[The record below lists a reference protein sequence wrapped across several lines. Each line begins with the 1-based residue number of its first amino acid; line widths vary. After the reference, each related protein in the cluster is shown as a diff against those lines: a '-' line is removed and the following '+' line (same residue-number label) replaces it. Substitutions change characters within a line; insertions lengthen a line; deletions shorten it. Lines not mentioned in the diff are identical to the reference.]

1 MSSVHSNRWHR
12 VAPLRPRLSTH
23 LQLRRQQL
31 RGETWYLM
39 ADPASGRSVRLNR
52 AAYGIAARLDGRHTV
67 QQLWDQALAR
77 DDDAATQD
85 EVIDL
90 LAQLREAALV
100 QFDARADFDAL
111 LPHLD
116 TIARPRGR
124 RSLLAWRIPL
134 GNPTPLLRRLAR
146 LQDPLFSRAALACW
160 IVLMLL
166 ALVLL
171 VQHAPDLWAYGRHW
185 MASPRFVL
193 MAALLY
199 LPVKLVHE
207 LAHGLAVRRW
217 GGQVR
222 QAGVTLM
229 LLMPVPYVDASAA
242 SSFPA
247 RHSRIVVSAA
257 GIMTELALAAIAL
270 LLWVGLADGP
280 VRDAAFVVL
289 VVAGVSTLLFNG
301 NPLQRLDGYYVL
313 CDALGLPNLG
323 PRSRQ
328 WWMDRLR
335 RRLLGVPGADAMPV
349 ARGETPW
356 LFAYAPLSW
365 CMLQLIATLA
375 VVWLG
380 QMSFVLGVAAAL
392 LLGWQVLARPMWRVA
407 SQLRRAA
414 LAQHGSTRRWRR
426 ASLAGIGLVLLVA
439 ALPWPRASVVM
450 GVVWPPDQAQLRIEE
465 AGFVESQPARDGQPL
480 QAGDVVLQLSS
491 PQLES
496 ELARQAARV
505 RALEG
510 ELLQALPG
518 QPSGGDATRGA
529 DTRAELLAAQSALAR
544 LQQRLELLTLRAR
557 VPGRLVL
564 AQAHDLSGQF
574 LLRGQLFGHLLDGA
588 SPTVRVALPETRIGD
603 LDSAESG
610 AISVRLSTAP
620 AVRHAAAMVRDS
632 RAAVARLPSAA
643 LADRHGGDIVTDPS
657 DPDGLTPREPVVVL
671 DVQLDA
677 QDLAQDPQRIG
688 ERAWVRFDAGHTPL
702 ALAAANTLRRAML
715 SRFSAAQ

>member
-1 MSSVHSNRWHR
+1 
-12 VAPLRPRLSTH
+12 
-23 LQLRRQQL
+23 
-31 RGETWYLM
+31 
-39 ADPASGRSVRLNR
+39 
-52 AAYGIAARLDGRHTV
+52 
-67 QQLWDQALAR
+67 
-77 DDDAATQD
+77 
-85 EVIDL
+85 
-90 LAQLREAALV
+90 
-100 QFDARADFDAL
+100 
-111 LPHLD
+111 
-116 TIARPRGR
+116 
-124 RSLLAWRIPL
+124 
-134 GNPTPLLRRLAR
+134 
-146 LQDPLFSRAALACW
+146 
-160 IVLMLL
+160 
-166 ALVLL
+166 
-171 VQHAPDLWAYGRHW
+171 
-185 MASPRFVL
+185 
-193 MAALLY
+193 
-199 LPVKLVHE
+199 
-207 LAHGLAVRRW
+207 
-217 GGQVR
+217 
-222 QAGVTLM
+222 
-229 LLMPVPYVDASAA
+229 
-242 SSFPA
+242 
-247 RHSRIVVSAA
+247 
-257 GIMTELALAAIAL
+257 
-270 LLWVGLADGP
+270 
-280 VRDAAFVVL
+280 
-289 VVAGVSTLLFNG
+289 
-301 NPLQRLDGYYVL
+301 
-313 CDALGLPNLG
+313 
-323 PRSRQ
+323 
-328 WWMDRLR
+328 
-335 RRLLGVPGADAMPV
+335 
-349 ARGETPW
+349 
-356 LFAYAPLSW
+356 
-365 CMLQLIATLA
+365 
-375 VVWLG
+375 
-380 QMSFVLGVAAAL
+380 
-392 LLGWQVLARPMWRVA
+392 
-407 SQLRRAA
+407 
-414 LAQHGSTRRWRR
+414 
-426 ASLAGIGLVLLVA
+426 
-439 ALPWPRASVVM
+439 
-450 GVVWPPDQAQLRIEE
+450 LRIEE